1 MITQDKP
8 QNIEKSESHH
18 FMISIYCISQNLN
31 HQSTILLSHIF
42 FKSPLSGFLDAPGHN
57 APPGET
63 MKHWNYLRRQTAFR
77 VRSFTEEFADS
88 KTVKR
93 LMLLQEDLKLNMF
106 SIHIYIYQLWVL
118 AASFVPSPSITR
130 IEILYLIHYY
140 SEIFLWYSEIL
151 RYWRYSYS
159 QNHGKLTHER
169 PLKMYGFS
177 FQKKQVLCSSIFHFQ
192 DSWKKASKKLQNSCT
207 LPETN
212 IPKGSKRKGSSPNF
226 QPSILRC
233 KLAVSFREGNP
244 YVLLQ
249 NLQSL
254 LVNWKAMGHLSPKA
268 PDVARGAVGWYIL
281 IIQNAGDPYHCWNWQ
296 EMAPW
301 K

>member
-1 MITQDKP
+1 MLVPGNVRLMYFFCVNQKGALYLSLTVKDYPSRCKMITQDKP

-106 SIHIYIYQLWVL
+106 SIHIYIY
-118 AASFVPSPSITR
+118 I
-130 IEILYLIHYY
+130 
-140 SEIFLWYSEIL
+140 
-151 RYWRYSYS
+151 
-159 QNHGKLTHER
+159 NC
-169 PLKMYGFS
+169 GF
-177 FQKKQVLCSSIFHFQ
+177 
-192 DSWKKASKKLQNSCT
+192 
-207 LPETN
+207 
-212 IPKGSKRKGSSPNF
+212 
-226 QPSILRC
+226 
-233 KLAVSFREGNP
+233 
-244 YVLLQ
+244 
-249 NLQSL
+249 
-254 LVNWKAMGHLSPKA
+254 
-268 PDVARGAVGWYIL
+268 
-281 IIQNAGDPYHCWNWQ
+281 
-296 EMAPW
+296 
-301 K
+301 